1 MQRARRSLSLT
12 DYLNEEFDRMLAI
25 GFSQEKID
33 LCLSDI
39 RRGAILAI
47 HEAREISA
55 GSNKTE
61 KHSKVIKKLE
71 EWGNE

>member
-12 DYLNEEFDRMLAI
+12 DYLNQEFDRMVAI

-47 HEAREISA
+47 YEAREISA
-55 GSNKTE
+55 NANKTE

-71 EWGNE
+71 EWGNR